1 MEDMRAVVV
10 DENARGVVGVVRIAA
25 DVQAF
30 VDEQHLP
37 PTLGRQPFSH
47 HRPSKTGANDK
58 IVEHMF
64 LPMRNRMTVA
74 RAT

>member
-1 MEDMRAVVV
+1 MWAVGV
-10 DENARGVVGVVRIAA
+10 DENARGVVGVVRVAA
-25 DVQAF
+25 DVKAF

-47 HRPSKTGANDK
+47 HSPSETGSDDK